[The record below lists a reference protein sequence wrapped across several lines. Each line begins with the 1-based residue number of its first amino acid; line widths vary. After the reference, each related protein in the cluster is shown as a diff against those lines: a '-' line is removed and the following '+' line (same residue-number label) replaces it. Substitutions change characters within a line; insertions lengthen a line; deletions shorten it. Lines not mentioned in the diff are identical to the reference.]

1 MSTSPP
7 GTANPCYTA
16 GIWLIYTVINKIC
29 RSLSISSTT
38 VSSSS
43 FSTSPQK
50 ISDNQPE
57 KTGTSGELPCD
68 ANYNVTCRT
77 TLNSHDS
84 LSWPSFTTRRQQS
97 ASSVSA
103 QNHDISLYSQTS
115 SSVLSA
121 TSTFT
126 NTFLP
131 SFGVTSEDSNGRNEI
146 FPLHTTDHGTLL
158 TAEADLDQASDR
170 QNVEIMIPLEVN
182 VGLVSGMSISICILT
197 VVLFYVVCKC
207 CRMRRSSAVP
217 LHESKNYG
225 KSVDDDRK
233 LDETNRL
240 LRTNFTFSRQRD
252 VREWYV

>member
-1 MSTSPP
+1 M
-7 GTANPCYTA
+7 
-16 GIWLIYTVINKIC
+16 VNKIC

-43 FSTSPQK
+43 YSASHK
-50 ISDNQPE
+50 ILDNQPD

-68 ANYNVTCRT
+68 ANYNITCPT
-77 TLNSHDS
+77 TLNHHDS
-84 LSWPSFTTRRQQS
+84 LSWPAFTTHRQQN
-97 ASSVSA
+97 ASVSV
-103 QNHDISLYSQTS
+103 QNHDISLYSRM
-115 SSVLSA
+115 SSVLGA

-126 NTFLP
+126 DTFLP
-131 SFGVTSEDSNGRNEI
+131 SFSVTSEDSDDGRNEI
-146 FPLHTTDHGTLL
+146 VPLHTRNHGTFP
-158 TAEADLDQASDR
+158 TFETDLDQATDP
-170 QNVEIMIPLEVN
+170 QNVEKMIPLEVN
-182 VGLVSGMSISICILT
+182 IGLVSGMSISICVLT

-207 CRMRRSSAVP
+207 CRMHRPSAIP